1 MVERCSRGW
10 CWIWPRSGTSEQ
22 GRLQSEQAL
31 AQAQK
36 MADSPPPPEPQPQ
49 APQPQPQ
56 APFWRWTG
64 GLGGWVRK
72 NLLQLPTLV
81 VGLATLLGVST
92 LSSRMSTSEMLL
104 TQIDNLKEDDSLPRN
119 MSILAIEHTLSS
131 RSPVEGVH
139 HELLLTHVL
148 GEVLMHDRARGDL
161 LGENS
166 EAGRQRLAQI
176 HRILLASIRDLN
188 PRCAHRFATL
198 ADASSGPQ
206 QPLVFR
212 SSSDGADPSQQRLA
226 DVIASPACRHAA
238 ALGLWT
244 GWWPGKAS
252 RDEVLRTSVQR
263 LAEITPTGSGDSQLP
278 LSSQITT
285 SPIESAAGAATGGD
299 GAAGIDL
306 ERMSQ
311 DEIRAASEIVAG
323 AVVLD
328 QQKRMVSER
337 HGKLPGLPHVF
348 IHYDDPEAV
357 KPLQTLAERLSGS
370 GAYFVDRT
378 LRHVPPTAR
387 ACAPSSQVKFFHE
400 ADRELATQLLIAA
413 NSGSGNGRADTWTID
428 ASTGLID
435 LSNWSL
441 AAKVPRGQLELWLI
455 SDGPSCRPSTGAEVS
470 TASSD

>member
-1 MVERCSRGW
+1 MSDPVA
-10 CWIWPRSGTSEQ
+10 P
-22 GRLQSEQAL
+22 
-31 AQAQK
+31 
-36 MADSPPPPEPQPQ
+36 DPPPPEP
-49 APQPQPQ
+49 APQK
-56 APFWRWTG
+56 TG
-64 GLGGWVRK
+64 TGWWANTRGWLRQ
-72 NLLQLPTLV
+72 NLLQLPTLM

-92 LSSRMSTSEMLL
+92 LSTRMSTSELL
-104 TQIDNLKEDDSLPRN
+104 IAQIDNLKEDDSLPRN

-148 GEVLMHDRARGDL
+148 GEVLMHDKAKGDL

-188 PRCAHRFATL
+188 PRCADRFATL
-198 ADASSGPQ
+198 ADASSGHQ
-206 QPLVFR
+206 QSLEFV
-212 SSSDGADPSQQRLA
+212 SSSSNQAGDGRRLA
-226 DVIASPACRHAA
+226 DVIASPACRNAA
-238 ALGLWT
+238 ALGVWT
-244 GWWPGKAS
+244 GWWPGKAAH
-252 RDEVLRTSVQR
+252 DEVLRTSVQR
-263 LAEITPTGSGDSQLP
+263 LAEITPTGADDFQLP

-285 SPIESAAGAATGGD
+285 SPIESEAGAATAGD

-311 DEIRAASEIVAG
+311 EDIRAASEIVAG

-348 IHYDDPEAV
+348 IHYDDPQAV
-357 KPLQTLAERLSGS
+357 EPLKTLAKRLSGS

-378 LRHVPPTAR
+378 LRHVPPNAK
-387 ACAPSSQVKFFHE
+387 ACAPSSQVKFFHQ
-400 ADRELATQLLIAA
+400 ADRELAEDLVAAA
-413 NSGSGNGRADTWTID
+413 NSDIEAQRRTDWSLD
-428 ASTGLID
+428 ASTGLTD

-455 SDGPSCRPSTGAEVS
+455 SDGPSCRPSLA
-470 TASSD
+470 

>member
-1 MVERCSRGW
+1 MSDPVD
-10 CWIWPRSGTSEQ
+10 PDP
-22 GRLQSEQAL
+22 A
-31 AQAQK
+31 
-36 MADSPPPPEPQPQ
+36 PPEP
-49 APQPQPQ
+49 APRKSGP
-56 APFWRWTG
+56 
-64 GLGGWVRK
+64 GWWVNARGWLRQ
-72 NLLQLPTLV
+72 NLLQLPTLM

-92 LSSRMSTSEMLL
+92 LSTRMSTSELL
-104 TQIDNLKEDDSLPRN
+104 IAQIDNLKEDDSLPRN

-148 GEVLMHDRARGDL
+148 GEVLMHDKAKGDL

-188 PRCAHRFATL
+188 PRCADRFATL
-198 ADASSGPQ
+198 ADASSGHQ
-206 QPLVFR
+206 QSLEFV
-212 SSSDGADPSQQRLA
+212 SSSSNQAGDGRRLA
-226 DVIASPACRHAA
+226 DVIASPACRNAA

-244 GWWPGKAS
+244 GWWPGKAAH
-252 RDEVLRTSVQR
+252 DEVLRTSVQR
-263 LAEITPTGSGDSQLP
+263 LAEITPTGAGDFQLP

-285 SPIESAAGAATGGD
+285 SPIESEAGAATAGD

-311 DEIRAASEIVAG
+311 DDIRAASEIVAG

-357 KPLQTLAERLSGS
+357 EPLKILAERLSGS

-378 LRHVPPTAR
+378 LRYVAPNAK
-387 ACAPSSQVKFFHE
+387 ACAPSSQVKFFHQ
-400 ADRELATQLLIAA
+400 ADRELAENLVAAA
-413 NSGSGNGRADTWTID
+413 NSDIEAQQRTDWSLD
-428 ASTGLID
+428 ASTGLTD

-455 SDGPSCRPSTGAEVS
+455 SDGPSCR
-470 TASSD
+470 SS